1 MDIFSEQLVSIKK
14 DAKTYFLAALIVIA
28 TAAIIAGALI
38 YSGAYPILIMVA
50 VAAVYGAVKLLGL
63 LNIEYEYILTN
74 GTFDIDKITSKSK
87 RSRVLS
93 FECVDILNFGKYNE
107 NAVKNINATRKLI
120 CGNINDAYFI
130 VAKVKGQKVLM
141 VVSLNEKMLNALK
154 SSVPKAQA
162 QQLFFGI

>member
-14 DAKTYFLAALIVIA
+14 DAKTYFLAALIIVA
-28 TAAIIAGALI
+28 TAAITAGALI
-38 YSGAYPILIMVA
+38 YSGAYPILVMVA
-50 VAAVYGAVKLLGL
+50 VAAVYGAVKLIGL

-93 FECVDILNFGKYNE
+93 FECADILNVGKYNE
-107 NAVKNINATRKLI
+107 NAIKSMSVAKKLI
-120 CGNINDAYFI
+120 CGNPANAYFI

-141 VVSLNEKMLNALK
+141 VLSLNEKMLNTLK
-154 SSVPKAQA
+154 NSVPKAQA
-162 QQLFFGI
+162 QQLFFGL